1 MSVADF
7 CVHKVTIQH
16 DQGSDDYAGGY
27 EHDWVSVYSNTP
39 ACIQPVSAG
48 ERNKWDGLPTVATHR
63 LYFSDTTLEFT
74 EFARILFGTRI
85 FEVVGKRNIDELDRF
100 LTVDVREVR

>member
-16 DQGSDDYAGGY
+16 DQGKNDYAGGY
-27 EHDWVSVYSNTP
+27 EHDWVSVYSNIP
-39 ACIQPVSAG
+39 ACIQPRSAD
-48 ERNKWDGLPTVATHR
+48 ERTKWSGLPTMATHR
-63 LYFSDTTLEFT
+63 IYFADTSMEFT
-74 EFARILFGTRI
+74 EFARIVFGTRTFDVI
-85 FEVVGKRNIDELDRF
+85 GKRNIDELDRF